1 MREEQFDKAVREA
14 LLRKA
19 GEAVMTREEE
29 EKALCEIKDKAGIG
43 KEKIM
48 KLSSRKKIAVL
59 AAAMCMFAAF
69 GVLGAGKIVGLGSS
83 HRNDKPTYTA
93 YSQVASSEKD
103 LGFMPYSVEKFS
115 NGYKFQKGFLLDVNG
130 FDENGTVIQ
139 TEKELSLEY
148 EKDGYRISASIG
160 KPMTEEEN
168 TGLVKTENY
177 KGLDINYYENQYLF
191 VEGEYEPT
199 EEELKLQEEG
209 KLIISYGIPE
219 GRQEET
225 MQFVAWD
232 DGGIHYSLL
241 SYEDSSVGGDQ
252 MIQMAKEMID
262 AR

>member
-1 MREEQFDKAVREA
+1 
-14 LLRKA
+14 
-19 GEAVMTREEE
+19 
-29 EKALCEIKDKAGIG
+29 
-43 KEKIM
+43 
-48 KLSSRKKIAVL
+48 
-59 AAAMCMFAAF
+59 
-69 GVLGAGKIVGLGSS
+69 
-83 HRNDKPTYTA
+83 
-93 YSQVASSEKD
+93 
-103 LGFMPYSVEKFS
+103 
-115 NGYKFQKGFLLDVNG
+115 
-130 FDENGTVIQ
+130 
-139 TEKELSLEY
+139 
-148 EKDGYRISASIG
+148 
-160 KPMTEEEN
+160 MTEEEN

-177 KGLDINYYENQYLF
+177 KGLDINYYENQYIF

-219 GRQEET
+219 GKQEKT